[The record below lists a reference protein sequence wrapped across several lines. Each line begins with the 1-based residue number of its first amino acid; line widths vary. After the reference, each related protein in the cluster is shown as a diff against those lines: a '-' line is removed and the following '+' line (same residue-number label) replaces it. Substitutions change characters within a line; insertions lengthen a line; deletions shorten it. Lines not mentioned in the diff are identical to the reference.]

1 MEKIQT
7 YTFRLKPGQ
16 DLFKEIKTFVDEK
29 GIEAGNILTCVGS
42 LTKATLRLANSL
54 SYYNTFEGPF
64 EIVSLTGTVS
74 THGSH
79 LHISISNGKG
89 PTIGGHLGEG
99 CLIFTTAEIVII
111 EFPEIVYKREYCE
124 ISGHAELVIE
134 EKEKSQ
140 TGS

>member
-1 MEKIQT
+1 MEKIQAH
-7 YTFRLKPGQ
+7 TFRLKPKQ

-29 GIEAGNILTCVGS
+29 GIEAGIILACVGS
-42 LTKATLRLANSL
+42 LTTATLRLANST
-54 SYYNTFEGPF
+54 SYNTFKGPF

-79 LHISISNGKG
+79 LHISISNGDG
-89 PTIGGHLGEG
+89 PTIGGHLVGG
-99 CLIFTTAEIVII
+99 CLIYTTAEIVIA

-124 ISGHAELVIE
+124 DSGHAELIIE

>member
-1 MEKIQT
+1 MEKIQAH
-7 YTFRLKPGQ
+7 TFRLKPKQ

-29 GIEAGNILTCVGS
+29 GIEAGIILACVGS
-42 LTKATLRLANSL
+42 LTTATLRLANST
-54 SYYNTFEGPF
+54 SYNTIKGPF

-79 LHISISNGKG
+79 LHISISNGDG
-89 PTIGGHLGEG
+89 PTIGGHLVGG
-99 CLIFTTAEIVII
+99 CLIYTTAEIVIA

-124 ISGHAELVIE
+124 DSGHAELIIE

>member
-1 MEKIQT
+1 MSKIQA

-16 DLFKEIKTFVDEK
+16 DLFKEITTFVNEK

-42 LTKATLRLANSL
+42 LTTATLRLAS
-54 SYYNTFEGPF
+54 SISRYTTFEGPF

-74 THGSH
+74 MYGSH
-79 LHISISNGKG
+79 LHISISNGDG

-99 CLIFTTAEIVII
+99 CLIYTAAEIVIGM
-111 EFPEIVYKREYCE
+111 FPEIVYKREYCE
-124 ISGHAELVIE
+124 VSGHSELVI
-134 EKEKSQ
+134 KEKQELQ

>member
-1 MEKIQT
+1 MSKIQA

-42 LTKATLRLANSL
+42 LTKAALRLAKSET
-54 SYYNTFEGPF
+54 YYNTFEGPF

-79 LHISISNGKG
+79 LHISISNGDG
-89 PTIGGHLGEG
+89 PTIGGHLGAG
-99 CLIFTTAEIVII
+99 CLIYTTAEIVII
-111 EFPEIVYKREYCE
+111 AFPEIVYKREHCE
-124 ISGHAELVIE
+124 ASGHAELVIE
-134 EKEKSQ
+134 EK
-140 TGS
+140 